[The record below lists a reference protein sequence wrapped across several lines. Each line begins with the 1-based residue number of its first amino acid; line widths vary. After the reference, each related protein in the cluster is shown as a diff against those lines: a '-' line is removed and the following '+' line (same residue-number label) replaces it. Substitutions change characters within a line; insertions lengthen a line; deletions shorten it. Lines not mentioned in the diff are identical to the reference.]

1 MPVAEAA
8 ILQLG
13 WLPPAS
19 STSTNNLGVRDAIL
33 ALDVLNQI
41 FDQINVDKVT
51 IGGHSAGSMLVR
63 SLLAAPSAAG
73 YFHKA
78 VLLSDPMAYGFY
90 NSSTITTLQNNFFP
104 SVGCTTTNSTCH
116 NALSLGAIMDAQM
129 SFNPVNYD
137 ASTAGQI
144 PFRPSKD
151 GTLITKSLTTTF
163 PSSPKPLLVTTA
175 HDEAAV
181 FIYGSLPELPDYYYS
196 PGMWLHGL
204 VILN

>member
-1 MPVAEAA
+1 
-8 ILQLG
+8 
-13 WLPPAS
+13 
-19 STSTNNLGVRDAIL
+19 
-33 ALDVLNQI
+33 
-41 FDQINVDKVT
+41 
-51 IGGHSAGSMLVR
+51 MLVR

-116 NALSLGAIMDAQM
+116 NALSLGDIMDAQM
-129 SFNPVNYD
+129 SFNPVDYD

-181 FIYGSLPELPDYYYS
+181 FIYGSLPELPAAYYS
-196 PGMWLHGL
+196 AGMWLHAPAIFNRL
-204 VILN
+204 KSVTQFSAVLFLTSVQLRSRPHPTMPLTRTTTTLYARR